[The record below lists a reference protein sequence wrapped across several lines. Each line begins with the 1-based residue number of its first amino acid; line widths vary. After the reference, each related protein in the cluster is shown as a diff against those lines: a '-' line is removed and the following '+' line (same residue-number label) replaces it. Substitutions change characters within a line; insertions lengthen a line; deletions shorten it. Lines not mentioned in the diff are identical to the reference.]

1 MVKWIL
7 SCLLIGLLGAN
18 SFAQDTAKK
27 GAKVDQETAMV
38 NQFVKQLEPAGLSSE
53 ITNKIKELFGK
64 TAKEVVAKRKD
75 AKITPQMLKD
85 RTDAAKKA
93 RDEGKKASEARELG
107 LSAMNA
113 TEDQKKI
120 LLETEEMLSKTKV
133 EIGKLLTEEQKDK
146 LPKPLQANLK
156 EPASKKK

>member
-1 MVKWIL
+1 
-7 SCLLIGLLGAN
+7 
-18 SFAQDTAKK
+18 
-27 GAKVDQETAMV
+27 
-38 NQFVKQLEPAGLSSE
+38 
-53 ITNKIKELFGK
+53 
-64 TAKEVVAKRKD
+64 
-75 AKITPQMLKD
+75 MLKD

-93 RDEGKKASEARELG
+93 RDEGKKATEARELG

-133 EIGKLLTEEQKDK
+133 EIGKLLTEDQKDK